1 MEIGD
6 KAGRLTERPGANGKW
21 GWPLAL
27 CRSQASAPYHQ
38 MSNQRSGKPITRQG
52 AWSRIRYA
60 AHGANVPTG
69 VQILRHTFCS
79 HLAMQGAA
87 TRRIQEPTSTAG

>member
-1 MEIGD
+1 MGLASRLVQKPSISALPPDEQSTIGETD
-6 KAGRLTERPGANGKW
+6 HA
-21 GWPLAL
+21 
-27 CRSQASAPYHQ
+27 
-38 MSNQRSGKPITRQG
+38 QG